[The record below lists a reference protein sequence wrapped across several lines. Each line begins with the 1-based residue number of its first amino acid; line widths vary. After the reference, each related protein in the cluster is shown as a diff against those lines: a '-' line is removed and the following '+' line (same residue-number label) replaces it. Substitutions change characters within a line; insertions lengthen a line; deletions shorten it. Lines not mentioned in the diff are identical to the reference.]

1 MPRPARQGRA
11 ASASARTATLPIL
24 TAGTPRSRPRAPCAA
39 SAPCRRGSGMDNT
52 EMSVR
57 VVGGPTAVLEIG
69 GLRLVTDPTFDGPRD
84 YPVGPGRVL
93 TRTGGPAL
101 RPAEIDGA
109 DAVLL
114 SHDQH
119 PDNLDQSG
127 REYLTRVP
135 LVLTTATTAVRL
147 GGASRALALWEHVDL
162 LRPDG
167 GTLRVTRTPA
177 LHGPNGTEHIAGEVA
192 GFVLS
197 GDGLPTVYVS
207 GDNASLGVVRAV
219 GERFGSVDVAILFA
233 GAARTALLGNAY
245 LTLTSAQAAEAARIL
260 GATQVVPLHFDSWA
274 HFTEGG
280 DQLLAAFAQAGLA
293 DRLIL
298 LAPGQNAAIEA

>member
-1 MPRPARQGRA
+1 M
-11 ASASARTATLPIL
+11 
-24 TAGTPRSRPRAPCAA
+24 TAGRQISIRA
-39 SAPCRRGSGMDNT
+39 
-52 EMSVR
+52 
-57 VVGGPTAVLEIG
+57 VGGPTAVLEIG

-84 YPVGPGRVL
+84 YPVGSGRIL
-93 TRTGGPAL
+93 TRTAGPAL

-109 DAVLL
+109 DVVLL

-127 REYLTRVP
+127 REYLTQVP
-135 LVLTTATTAVRL
+135 LVLTTATAAGRL
-147 GGASRALALWEHVDL
+147 GGASHGLALWEHVDL
-162 LRPDG
+162 LRPHG

-177 LHGPNGTEHIAGEVA
+177 LHGPDGTEHITGEVA

-219 GERFGSVDVAILFA
+219 GERAGPVDVAILFA
-233 GAARTALLGNAY
+233 GAARTALLGDAY

-298 LAPGQNAAIEA
+298 LAPGQNATLEAARHRLGSGQAECPGEPGNPGARGRGLVVDDVHRAAWPAGAERQPG

>member
-1 MPRPARQGRA
+1 M
-11 ASASARTATLPIL
+11 
-24 TAGTPRSRPRAPCAA
+24 TAGRQISIRA
-39 SAPCRRGSGMDNT
+39 
-52 EMSVR
+52 
-57 VVGGPTAVLEIG
+57 VGGPTAVLEIG

-84 YPVGPGRVL
+84 YPVGSGRIL
-93 TRTGGPAL
+93 TRTAGPAL

-109 DAVLL
+109 DVVLL

-127 REYLTRVP
+127 REYLTQVP
-135 LVLTTATTAVRL
+135 LVLTTATAAGRL
-147 GGASRALALWEHVDL
+147 GGASHGLALWEHVDL
-162 LRPDG
+162 LRPHG

-177 LHGPNGTEHIAGEVA
+177 LHGPDGTEHITGEVA

-219 GERFGSVDVAILFA
+219 GERAGPVDVAILFA

-298 LAPGQNAAIEA
+298 LAPGQSATIEAAHLVF